1 MNVSKVV
8 VRTTLKTVQKL
19 KQFKTVSTFTLEN
32 EKKFC
37 FKNIMFPLTF
47 MNLHKKIQ
55 QKGLQ
60 TISKYVCFTKHSYMQ
75 KYIEI
80 SYICIEKLIIKIKM
94 NEWMNE
100 CLHVSVFVQLSN
112 YLLKK
117 CFFLQY
123 VIGFHHRP

>member
-1 MNVSKVV
+1 
-8 VRTTLKTVQKL
+8 
-19 KQFKTVSTFTLEN
+19 
-32 EKKFC
+32 
-37 FKNIMFPLTF
+37 MFPLTF

-60 TISKYVCFTKHSYMQ
+60 TISKYVCFTKHSHMQ

-80 SYICIEKLIIKIKM
+80 SYICIEKSIIKIKM

-123 VIGFHHRP
+123 VIAFHHRP

>member
-1 MNVSKVV
+1 
-8 VRTTLKTVQKL
+8 
-19 KQFKTVSTFTLEN
+19 
-32 EKKFC
+32 
-37 FKNIMFPLTF
+37 

-60 TISKYVCFTKHSYMQ
+60 TISKYVCFTEHSHMQ

-100 CLHVSVFVQLSN
+100 WMLTCVGV
-112 YLLKK
+112 
-117 CFFLQY
+117 CAA
-123 VIGFHHRP
+123 I